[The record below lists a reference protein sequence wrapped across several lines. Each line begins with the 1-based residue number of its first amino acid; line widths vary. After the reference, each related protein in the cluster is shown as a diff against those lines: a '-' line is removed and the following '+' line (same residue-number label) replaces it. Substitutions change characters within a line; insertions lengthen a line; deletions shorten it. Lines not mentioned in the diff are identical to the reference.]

1 MKKLIIGNEIVF
13 EDFDKLFLTYYSR
26 LRRFVMDFSLSQGDA
41 DDIVQDIFT
50 KIWGNWDDIKT
61 RTNVPAYLFSIT
73 RNKCIDY
80 IRHKMTV
87 RKYKAECVTKL
98 NVLQSIGEIQDNIL
112 ELESMIDNAIES
124 LPPRC
129 KEIFIKSRFESMSYK
144 EIALA
149 LGISESTVENQ
160 IGIALKRLREE
171 LKDYFSVFLFFI

>member
-80 IRHKMTV
+80 IRHSPVIERIKMAPV
-87 RKYKAECVTKL
+87 SGLVVLVT
-98 NVLQSIGEIQDNIL
+98 GQDQLL
-112 ELESMIDNAIES
+112 ELAKDVD
-124 LPPRC
+124 
-129 KEIFIKSRFESMSYK
+129 
-144 EIALA
+144 LA
-149 LGISESTVENQ
+149 FHYL
-160 IGIALKRLREE
+160 L
-171 LKDYFSVFLFFI
+171 SV